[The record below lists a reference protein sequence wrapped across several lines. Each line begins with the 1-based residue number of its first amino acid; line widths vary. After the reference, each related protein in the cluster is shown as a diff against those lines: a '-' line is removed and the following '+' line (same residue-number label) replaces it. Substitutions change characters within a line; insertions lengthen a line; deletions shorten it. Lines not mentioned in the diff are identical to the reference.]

1 MHFHQLCLFYLPLGS
16 EIVESFHVTTSRQ
29 LNSRIVVPTAG
40 KVSKARPRA
49 SRIVVPTAGNVSEVR
64 ARVQKLVALNHE
76 PLATPGPDRPRVLD
90 PEAALANDHPQSPD
104 KAPRLVKNAKM
115 KNNILDDYQ
124 KEFGNGK
131 PIVTSQLGTSENLL
145 QPPSQYV
152 LMRSC
157 SMKPELKKHYSSDP
171 ICFYNVA
178 ALVMNSFLSPK
189 EFWVIAQLNKF
200 MSIAVPDIK
209 RLLLVDWRP
218 LLQPRYNY
226 ELQTSIDNKRVD
238 MATALAIRCGFD
250 PGKIV
255 RTLGGEY
262 TASWR
267 DVTFILENVQ
277 PVVSSEDYDHIK
289 KILTC
294 GCPSV
299 LKFEEPLSN
308 KLK

>member
-1 MHFHQLCLFYLPLGS
+1 MNFHQLCLFYLPLGS
-16 EIVESFHVTTSRQ
+16 ETAESFHVTTSRQ
-29 LNSRIVVPTAG
+29 LNSRIVVPTTSN
-40 KVSKARPRA
+40 VSKARRRA

-64 ARVQKLVALNHE
+64 ARVQKLAVPNPE
-76 PLATPGPDRPRVLD
+76 PTPGPVSPRVLD
-90 PEAALANDHPQSPD
+90 SQAASTHNHPHSPD
-104 KAPRLVKNAKM
+104 KASRLVKSTKM
-115 KNNILDDYQ
+115 KNSILDDYQ
-124 KEFGNGK
+124 KEFGSGK
-131 PIVTSQLGTSENLL
+131 PVVTSQLGTLENLL

-189 EFWVIAQLNKF
+189 EMWAIAQLNKF
-200 MSIAVPDIK
+200 MSVAVPDIK

-255 RTLGGEY
+255 RTLGGGN
-262 TASWR
+262 
-267 DVTFILENVQ
+267 ILPPGE
-277 PVVSSEDYDHIK
+277 
-289 KILTC
+289 T
-294 GCPSV
+294 
-299 LKFEEPLSN
+299 
-308 KLK
+308 